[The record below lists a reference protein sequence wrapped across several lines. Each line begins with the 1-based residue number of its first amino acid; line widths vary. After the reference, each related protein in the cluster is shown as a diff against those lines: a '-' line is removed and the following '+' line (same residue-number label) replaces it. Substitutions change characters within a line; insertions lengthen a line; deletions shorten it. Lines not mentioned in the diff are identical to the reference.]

1 MNMNKEE
8 TLLQK
13 RLIELSRTA
22 YMRGIVT
29 FSDFLNLNELNILHT
44 TPKNLFL
51 SQYETSGG
59 YGLAERQMVAFLPDA
74 LYAFPDWDAPQADP
88 YGSLAGE
95 GHGDALRYPIRV
107 LKIAPVNERFC
118 EELTHRDY
126 LGAVMNLG
134 IERCKLGDI
143 MVDGNQ
149 ALLFVREEMADYIRE
164 NLDRI
169 RHTSVVVSISQD
181 VPEGYEPKYEEIK
194 GTVASVRLD
203 TVLSL
208 AFPVS
213 RSKITAYIEGAKVFV
228 NGKLV
233 TSNGYRLKEGDMVSV
248 RKMGRIVYDGVL
260 SETKKGRYLTAVRK
274 YI

>member
-1 MNMNKEE
+1 MNKEE

-22 YMRGIVT
+22 YIRGIVT

-44 TPKNLFL
+44 TPKHQFQ
-51 SQYETSGG
+51 SQYVTYGG
-59 YGLAERQMVAFLPDA
+59 YGLSERQMVAFLPDA
-74 LYAFPDWDAPQADP
+74 LYAFPDWD
-88 YGSLAGE
+88 
-95 GHGDALRYPIRV
+95 GDALSGSQEIPYPIRI
-107 LKIAPVNERFC
+107 LEIGPVNRRFC
-118 EELTHRDY
+118 EELSHRDY
-126 LGAVMNLG
+126 LGALMNLG

-143 MVDGNQ
+143 MVDGQ
-149 ALLFVREEMADYIRE
+149 KSLLFVKEEMAGYIAE
-164 NLDRI
+164 NLVKI
-169 RHTSVVVSISQD
+169 RHTSVMVRVGENL
-181 VPEGYEPKYEEIK
+181 PENYEPKYEEIK
-194 GTVASVRLD
+194 GTVASIRLD

-233 TSNGYRLKEGDMVSV
+233 TSNGYRLREGDIISV

-260 SETKKGRYLTAVRK
+260 SETKKGRYLTVIRR